1 LLRPSSA
8 PVAKAST
15 VCSSKLD
22 HIHEF
27 ESRPPQSPAADMTNG
42 PTSTCVRVGSSLFL
56 INRSTI
62 APDRHR
68 PGSSLRRRIKDA
80 RVHCVVL
87 NIRSVLPHR
96 PTQTRDEAEVQDTR
110 PPRPLPARTIR
121 SLRTQQRA
129 RHLPTTA
136 SRSQPPEGSRT
147 EHTPEFGNNIINVPP
162 MS

>member
-1 LLRPSSA
+1 
-8 PVAKAST
+8 
-15 VCSSKLD
+15 
-22 HIHEF
+22 
-27 ESRPPQSPAADMTNG
+27 MTNG

-87 NIRSVLPHR
+87 NIRSVLPHHT
-96 PTQTRDEAEVQDTR
+96 PKHEAARVRETS
-110 PPRPLPARTIR
+110 PPEPFPAQALR